1 MQNDQQEETTEVR
14 ETNSQVGDTNVQKQT
29 VKKSTQTSGV
39 VVAQRIIWFFVGVIT
54 ALLALRFILLLLAAN
69 RDAGFVDF
77 VYTVSGLFV
86 APFIG
91 IFGEPTYGQSVL
103 EVSSLLAIV
112 VYALIGWGLAKL
124 VTLTRPR
131 EEV

>member
-1 MQNDQQEETTEVR
+1 MQEDQQETTEVR
-14 ETNSQVGDTNVQKQT
+14 ETNVQSGDTNVQRQT
-29 VKKSTQTSGV
+29 VTKSTQTSGV
-39 VVAQRIIWFFVGVIT
+39 VVAQRIIWFFVGVIV

-77 VYTVSGLFV
+77 VYTVSSLFV
-86 APFIG
+86 APFVG

-103 EVSSLLAIV
+103 EVSSILAV
-112 VYALIGWGLAKL
+112 VIYTLIGWGLVKL
-124 VTLTRPR
+124 LTLTRPH

>member
-1 MQNDQQEETTEVR
+1 MQEDQQETTEVR
-14 ETNSQVGDTNVQKQT
+14 ETNVQAGDTNVQRQT
-29 VKKSTQTSGV
+29 VTKSTQTSGV
-39 VVAQRIIWFFVGVIT
+39 VVAQRIIWFFVGVIV

-77 VYTVSGLFV
+77 VYTVSSLFV
-86 APFIG
+86 APFVG

-103 EVSSLLAIV
+103 EVSSILAV
-112 VYALIGWGLAKL
+112 VIYALIGWGLVKL
-124 VTLTRPR
+124 LTLTRPH

>member
-1 MQNDQQEETTEVR
+1 MQDDQEQTTEVR
-14 ETNSQVGDTNVQKQT
+14 ETNTRVGDTNVQKQT
-29 VKKSTQTSGV
+29 VRKSTPTSGV

-54 ALLALRFILLLLAAN
+54 ALLALRFVLLLLAAN

-77 VYTVSGLFV
+77 IYTVSGLFV

-103 EVSSLLAIV
+103 EVSSLLAIA

-124 VTLTRPR
+124 VTLTRPK